1 MLINNFYLLLSINYN
16 NKPMKITILTT
27 SCLVFC
33 AVVFGQSS
41 VNVSGGGTSNASGS
55 VSYSIGQVAYQSVS
69 NTSGSVSQ
77 GVQHAF
83 EISTLSLEE
92 NKFNFTLNAFP
103 NPTMENL
110 NLRVGNYKQEKLAYK
125 LIDLEGK
132 VISEAPMLSEETT
145 IDMKQLPV
153 ATYFVEVHNEEKKVQ
168 TFKIIKNQ

>member
-1 MLINNFYLLLSINYN
+1 MKKQLITFLSI
-16 NKPMKITILTT
+16 LTGIVSYGQT
-27 SCLVFC
+27 S
-33 AVVFGQSS
+33 VVA
-41 VNVSGGGTSNASGS
+41 SGGSVSNNSGS
-55 VSYSIGQVAYQSVS
+55 ISYSIGQVAYQSVS

-103 NPTMENL
+103 NPTTENL

-132 VISEAPMLSEETT
+132 VISEALMLSEDTT

-153 ATYFVEVHNEEKKVQ
+153 ATYFVEVHNEGKKVQ

>member
-1 MLINNFYLLLSINYN
+1 MKKQLITFSC
-16 NKPMKITILTT
+16 ILTGIVSYGQT
-27 SCLVFC
+27 S
-33 AVVFGQSS
+33 VVA
-41 VNVSGGGTSNASGS
+41 SGGSVSNNSGS
-55 VSYSIGQVAYQSVS
+55 ISYSIGQVAYQSVS
-69 NTSGSVSQ
+69 NASGSVSQ

-103 NPTMENL
+103 NPTTENL

-132 VISEAPMLSEETT
+132 VISEASMLSEETT

-153 ATYFVEVHNEEKKVQ
+153 ATYFVEVHNEGKKVQ

>member
-1 MLINNFYLLLSINYN
+1 MKKQLITFLSI
-16 NKPMKITILTT
+16 LTGIVSYGQT
-27 SCLVFC
+27 S
-33 AVVFGQSS
+33 VVA
-41 VNVSGGGTSNASGS
+41 SGGSVSNNSGS
-55 VSYSIGQVAYQSVS
+55 ISYSIGQVANQSTS

-103 NPTMENL
+103 NPTTENL

-132 VISEAPMLSEETT
+132 VISEASMLSEETT

-153 ATYFVEVHNEEKKVQ
+153 ATYFVEVHNEGKKVHV
-168 TFKIIKNQ
+168 FKIIKNQ

>member
-1 MLINNFYLLLSINYN
+1 
-16 NKPMKITILTT
+16 MKTTILTT

-33 AVVFGQSS
+33 ALVFGQTSL
-41 VNVSGGGTSNASGS
+41 NASGGGTSNASGS
-55 VSYSIGQVAYQSVS
+55 ISYSIGQVAYQSVS

-92 NKFNFTLNAFP
+92 NALNLSLSAYP
-103 NPTMENL
+103 NPTQELL

-125 LIDLEGK
+125 LFDFQGK
-132 VISEAPMLSEETT
+132 VISEASMLSEETT
-145 IDMKQLPV
+145 IDMKQLPL
-153 ATYFVEVHNEEKKVQ
+153 ATYFVEVHNEGKKVQ

>member
-1 MLINNFYLLLSINYN
+1 
-16 NKPMKITILTT
+16 MKKQFITFSYILTGIVSYGQT
-27 SCLVFC
+27 S
-33 AVVFGQSS
+33 VVA
-41 VNVSGGGTSNASGS
+41 SGGSVSNNSGS
-55 VSYSIGQVAYQSVS
+55 ISYSIGQVAYQSVS
-69 NTSGSVSQ
+69 NSSGSVSQ

-103 NPTMENL
+103 NPTTENL

-132 VISEAPMLSEETT
+132 VISEAPLLSEETT

-153 ATYFVEVHNEEKKVQ
+153 ATYFVEVHNEGKKVQ

>member
-1 MLINNFYLLLSINYN
+1 MR
-16 NKPMKITILTT
+16 KTILTT

-33 AVVFGQSS
+33 GFVFGQTS
-41 VNVSGGGTSNASGS
+41 VNASGGGTSNASGS
-55 VSYSIGQVAYQSVS
+55 ISYSIGQVAYQSVS

-103 NPTMENL
+103 NPTTENL

-132 VISEAPMLSEETT
+132 VISEASMHSEETT

-153 ATYFVEVHNEEKKVQ
+153 ATYFVEVHNEGKKVQ
-168 TFKIIKNQ
+168 TFKINKNQ

>member
-1 MLINNFYLLLSINYN
+1 MNKQLLIVSTLF
-16 NKPMKITILTT
+16 T
-27 SCLVFC
+27 SVFC
-33 AVVFGQSS
+33 FGQSS
-41 VNVSGGGTSNASGS
+41 VNVSGGSVSNTSGS
-55 VSYSIGQVAYQSVS
+55 ISYSIGQVAYQSVS

-83 EISTLSLEE
+83 EISTLSLDE

-103 NPTMENL
+103 NPTTENL

-132 VISEAPMLSEETT
+132 VISEASMLSEETT

-153 ATYFVEVHNEEKKVQ
+153 ATYFVEVHNEGKKVQ

>member
-1 MLINNFYLLLSINYN
+1 
-16 NKPMKITILTT
+16 MKITVLTT

-33 AVVFGQSS
+33 AVVFGQTS
-41 VNVSGGGTSNASGS
+41 VNASGGETSNASGS
-55 VSYSIGQVAYQSVS
+55 ISYSIGQVAYQSVS

-103 NPTMENL
+103 NPTTENL

-132 VISEAPMLSEETT
+132 VISEASMLSEETT

-153 ATYFVEVHNEEKKVQ
+153 ATYFVEVHNEGKKVQ

>member
-1 MLINNFYLLLSINYN
+1 M
-16 NKPMKITILTT
+16 PMKTTILTT

-33 AVVFGQSS
+33 ALVFGQTS
-41 VNVSGGGTSNASGS
+41 VNASGGGTSNASGS
-55 VSYSIGQVAYQSVS
+55 ISYSIGQVAYQSVS
-69 NTSGSVSQ
+69 NSSGSVSQ

-92 NKFNFTLNAFP
+92 NALNLSLSAYP
-103 NPTMENL
+103 NPTQELL

-125 LIDLEGK
+125 LFDFQGK
-132 VISEAPMLSEETT
+132 VMSEATINSETTT

-153 ATYFVEVHNEEKKVQ
+153 ATYFVEVHNEGKKVQ

>member
-1 MLINNFYLLLSINYN
+1 
-16 NKPMKITILTT
+16 MKITILTT

-33 AVVFGQSS
+33 ALVFGQTS
-41 VNVSGGGTSNASGS
+41 VNASGGGTSNASGS

-132 VISEAPMLSEETT
+132 VISEASMLSEETT
-145 IDMKQLPV
+145 LDMKQLPV